1 MDRTK
6 PGPTQER
13 EQNQRPG
20 ERRKQAFPVLFIQLV
35 AANIIVAGTVTLLLY
50 LTFDSLTEAYFH
62 RLMVEFNISPTK
74 LNSMFVDDV
83 EKSLLWGIGISLAVG
98 LVLSFLLTKAVLR
111 PLAKMARVSERISAG
126 DYTARAPA
134 VRGELGTLAW
144 HFNAMAGTLERQDS
158 ARRQMLRDLSHE
170 LRTPLTNLKGY
181 IEGLEDGVFRLD
193 APVIK
198 VLTDEVQNIN
208 ALIDDLVLLGTAEEI
223 ESDLRLEAVD
233 LPAELTAVL
242 EAHKHAILEK
252 RIKLSIRKA
261 GTPAPVLADR
271 KRLHQVL
278 NNAVANL
285 IRYSSGPKKGDR
297 PVTEAAIVI
306 EWPREGPVRVCF
318 ENPSEAISPAQL
330 ELLFDRFYRVD
341 PSRSG
346 KSRNA
351 GLGLAIVKRLVQ
363 AQGGETWA
371 EQADGL
377 FRLWISLLPAN
388 GRRPSGAIG

>member
-1 MDRTK
+1 MSGSGK
-6 PGPTQER
+6 
-13 EQNQRPG
+13 G
-20 ERRKQAFPVLFIQLV
+20 EAGGRAARHRKAAFPVLFIQLV

-50 LTFDSLTEAYFH
+50 LTFETLTEDYFH

-74 LNSMFVDDV
+74 LNSMFVEDV
-83 EKSLLWGIGISLAVG
+83 EKSLLWGIGLSLAIG
-98 LVLSFLLTKAVLR
+98 MILSFLLTKAVLR
-111 PLAKMARVSERISAG
+111 PLSRMAEVSEKISAG
-126 DYTARAPA
+126 DYSARAPA

-144 HFNAMAGTLERQDS
+144 HFNAMAGTLERQDK

-181 IEGLEDGVFRLD
+181 IEGLEDGVFELD
-193 APVIK
+193 ASVIK
-198 VLTDEVQNIN
+198 VLTDEVQTIN

-223 ESDLRLEAVD
+223 ESDLDLEEVD
-233 LPAELTAVL
+233 LAAELKSVL
-242 EAHKHAILEK
+242 DAHKHAILEK
-252 RIKLSIRKA
+252 GIRLSIRTA
-261 GTPAPVLADR
+261 GVPSPVLADR

-278 NNAVANL
+278 SNAVANL
-285 IRYSSGPKKGDR
+285 IRYSTAPASGEGQN
-297 PVTEAAIVI
+297 TEAAILI
-306 EWPREGPVRVCF
+306 EWPADGPVRVCF

-377 FRLWISLLPAN
+377 FRLWISLTPA
-388 GRRPSGAIG
+388 RRHRPSGAA